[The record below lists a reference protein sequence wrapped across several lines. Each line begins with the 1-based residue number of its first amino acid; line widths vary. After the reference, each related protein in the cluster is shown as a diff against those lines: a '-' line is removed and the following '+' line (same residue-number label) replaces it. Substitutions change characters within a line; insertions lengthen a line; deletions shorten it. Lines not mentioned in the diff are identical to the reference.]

1 MKEKE
6 NEKMRN
12 AHERKNEKMSNV
24 KENLLNIKGAG
35 AKTNSTNS
43 QVQMTLHKHH
53 LRIGWQNRAVR
64 K

>member
-35 AKTNSTNS
+35 AKTN
-43 QVQMTLHKHH
+43 
-53 LRIGWQNRAVR
+53 
-64 K
+64 